1 MKTDREN
8 DEKKLKNNQVIEKEL
23 ENEGI
28 IKPPD
33 GGYGW
38 IVVMGAFFAN
48 IIVDGVGFTIGDLL
62 IPRWLEEF
70 QGSQSSTALVTSI
83 LQGTYL
89 LIGPVASALANN
101 WGCHVVVVIGA
112 CLASAGFLLSALVPS
127 LPILYITFGLISG
140 SGFGFMFLTAI
151 VIVST
156 YFDNNRALATGITVC
171 GSGIGTMFFGYIN
184 PILLKLCN
192 DNWRMYLSIASCFTF
207 AVSLCGFIYK
217 PLKPTEAQFKKVTK
231 IATEYLEIKENED
244 INSNCEND
252 NDKKKY
258 LTDGVEFERF
268 SHKSKSFTNSF
279 NSTRPFL
286 STLEL
291 HASKKQSKGSWS
303 QHDIATAATK
313 DSVTELNRPLS
324 KVDIFYPG
332 SMENIR
338 QRSSSFHE
346 SFKKKSFSKSTNDLE
361 EKPVLMV
368 SSLVLSQD
376 NEYDDSGSISWKR
389 NVLIAVKKILD
400 PSLLKLISFII
411 FALSGFFTFFCF
423 FVPYIYLGRQALSKG
438 VPESQKNNLLVYLG
452 LVNTIAR
459 VLCGYIADRPAVD
472 ALQVSNFAIIIGG
485 IATCCVPF
493 LSEYWMFVL
502 YTIPFALGVACFSAL
517 RSVICVE
524 LYGIEKLTNAF
535 GILLLFMGFAAI
547 SGAPFAGYI
556 ADLTGSMDYS
566 WYIMGLIMVLSG
578 VITIPI
584 RKIVEWENKK
594 NKKTTRD
601 KESELEALK
610 QEH

>member
-8 DEKKLKNNQVIEKEL
+8 KKKNLKDNQLIEEEL

-28 IKPPD
+28 LKPPD

-38 IVVMGAFFAN
+38 VVVLGAFFAN

-62 IPRWLEEF
+62 IPKWLEEF
-70 QGSQSSTALVTSI
+70 ETSQSSAALVTSI

-101 WGCHVVVVIGA
+101 LGCHVVVVIGA
-112 CLASAGFLLSALVPS
+112 LLASAGFLLSALVPS

-184 PILLKLCN
+184 PILLNLCN
-192 DNWRMYLSIASCFTF
+192 NNWRIYLGVASCFTF
-207 AVSLCGFIYK
+207 SVSICGFIYK
-217 PLKPTEAQFKKVTK
+217 PLKPTEAQVNKVAK
-231 IATEYLEIKENED
+231 IATEYLDIKDTDESN
-244 INSNCEND
+244 INN
-252 NDKKKY
+252 
-258 LTDGVEFERF
+258 LTTKSKSSYVTEGVEFERF
-268 SHKSKSFTNSF
+268 SQKSRSFTNSF
-279 NSTRPFL
+279 NSSRPFL

-291 HASKKQSKGSWS
+291 HVSKKQNQGSWS
-303 QHDIATAATK
+303 QHDIAASATR
-313 DSVTELNRPLS
+313 DSVIELNRPLS
-324 KVDIFYPG
+324 KVDIFLPT

-338 QRSSSFHE
+338 QRSSSLHG
-346 SFKKKSFSKSTNDLE
+346 SIKKKHISKSTSNLE
-361 EKPVLMV
+361 EKPVLM
-368 SSLVLSQD
+368 LSTLALS
-376 NEYDDSGSISWKR
+376 NGEEYDESGNISWKK
-389 NVLIAVKKILD
+389 NVSVAVKKILD
-400 PSLLKLISFII
+400 PSLLKLFSFII

-438 VPESQKNNLLVYLG
+438 VPESQKNNLLIYLG

-459 VLCGYIADRPAVD
+459 VLCGYIADKPSVD
-472 ALQVSNFAIIIGG
+472 ALQISNISIIIGG
-485 IATCCVPF
+485 IATCFVPF
-493 LSEYWMFVL
+493 LSEYWMFVI

-535 GILLLFMGFAAI
+535 GILLLFMGFAAV
-547 SGAPFAGYI
+547 SGAPFAGFI
-556 ADLTGSMDYS
+556 ADITGNMDYS
-566 WYIMGLIMVLSG
+566 WYIMGSIMILSG
-578 VITIPI
+578 MITIPI

-594 NKKTTRD
+594 NNNIEHD
-601 KESELEALK
+601 GVSELEALK
-610 QEH
+610 ENH